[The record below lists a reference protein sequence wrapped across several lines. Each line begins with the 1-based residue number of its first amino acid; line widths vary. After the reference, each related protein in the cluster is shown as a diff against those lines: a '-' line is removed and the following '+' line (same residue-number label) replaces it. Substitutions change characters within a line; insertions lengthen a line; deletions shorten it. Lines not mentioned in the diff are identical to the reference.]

1 MRRHLHLIIYKAA
14 EAANTLRLSKRKTT
28 SDRSPISACCFFC
41 CLLLAFALTS
51 CKGSKKET
59 TSDKPTVSVTIEPF
73 RYFVEQIVG
82 DKVSVNVMVP
92 AGSNPETYEPT
103 PQQMVKL
110 SNSTLY
116 FKVERIGFEETWMKK
131 LTDNAPDMKV
141 IDTSVGIKP
150 AQTPGGNIDPHVW
163 MSGKNARI
171 IASNMLKALCE
182 LEPKHKT
189 FFEKNY
195 KSLLS
200 IIDKRDSTIKESF
213 KENPDLVRKFVI
225 YHPILTYFARDYQL
239 EQLAIEEEG
248 REPSAAQLKSLIK
261 RARKEKIKYCLI
273 QAEFANRNTNTFIN
287 ESHTKPMNINPLQG
301 EWNWAM
307 QEASLAVQGKEIV
320 VGK

>member
-1 MRRHLHLIIYKAA
+1 MKKYHYIIIYNLILIVA
-14 EAANTLRLSKRKTT
+14 
-28 SDRSPISACCFFC
+28 
-41 CLLLAFALTS
+41 LLTGLWLAS
-51 CKGSKKET
+51 CKGPGKQAAT
-59 TSDKPTVSVTIEPF
+59 TNGEKPTVTVTIPPYQ
-73 RYFVEQIVG
+73 YFVEKIAA
-82 DKVSVNVMVP
+82 DKVNINVMVSN
-92 AGSNPETYEPT
+92 GNNPETYEPYA
-103 PQQMVKL
+103 QQMMEL
-110 SNSTLY
+110 SKSALY
-116 FKVERIGFEETWMKK
+116 LKVGSIGFEQTWMKK
-131 LTDNAPDMKV
+131 LQDNAPDMKV

-163 MSGKNARI
+163 MSCKNARI

-307 QEASLAVQGKEIV
+307 HEAAAAVQGKEIV